1 MSSGCTPCFGWVL
14 PATCE
19 NFAALNATLS
29 DEDASAVIECLG
41 LVGLSEEGLNR
52 ELRKD
57 EELFRSVLDALD
69 EHCENAHTF
78 TLTLQSPEDEVF
90 TAKVSLFRHDSD
102 QGDVY
107 DELEDGQYYFG
118 FDRDDL
124 FDLSPLGRL
133 LKKQN
138 LMPPEQ
144 GRTSYG

>member
-1 MSSGCTPCFGWVL
+1 MSSGCTACFGWVL
-14 PATCE
+14 PATRE

-69 EHCENAHTF
+69 ENCGNAHIF
-78 TLTLQSPEDEVF
+78 TLTLQGSEDEVF

-102 QGDVY
+102 EGDVY

>member
-102 QGDVY
+102 EGDVY

-124 FDLSPLGRL
+124 FDLSPLGQL
-133 LKKQN
+133 LKKKN

-144 GRTSYG
+144 GWTSYG